1 LDGLIA
7 PSNAFK
13 TAGREAFN
21 LIESYT
27 KIDFEEITETGDVV
41 GDFRIG
47 IADANHFGMDLSY
60 GAYSQGV
67 SHGPAGGN
75 IFFNGTIDKDNDGI
89 CDYNEADKLGKNSF
103 HFVTFLHE
111 IIHSLGLKH
120 PFEPFD
126 ATDSVE
132 GNANLMSIQYDQY
145 PYTIMSYTPLRN
157 ENPFTTKYEGI
168 NLNNNSGTQYYP
180 NTPMLYDIMALQEM
194 YGKGTSSNPEDT
206 TYNYSENSPPFE
218 SIYDTGGVDTLDLS
232 NLSGG
237 SDLDLTGNKLSTIG
251 NNFLKPWKNETSG
264 TSFGTAQG
272 SKLAIIDGTQ
282 IEKILLPSDTS
293 TIKTGSYSTYIVG
306 KENSSLQTTLN
317 ATEVAIKSI
326 GSANDTVKLNQTTLT
341 WDADHVAKN
350 VGNNG
355 KGGTQEEINMSGYLK
370 HDISINLAEGT
381 DTIEGTSG
389 NDALFL
395 QNFAT
400 TGNNLYYN
408 EIGSTNSISRILG
421 VENINLLEGN
431 NFLDLT
437 STTNS
442 LSGINIQITCGSGN
456 DILWLSDG
464 SETVNSGDGN
474 DKITVNGGTDNI
486 VTGNGN
492 DTIIVSNY
500 SGNLTISDFNKSTDN
515 FIFKTQVS
523 DVSTSG
529 NTITVSNSLGNY
541 TIILSNQSDLSDLSS
556 YSTYL

>member
-1 LDGLIA
+1 MISILI
-7 PSNAFK
+7 PLC
-13 TAGREAFN
+13 
-21 LIESYT
+21 LI
-27 KIDFEEITETGDVV
+27 
-41 GDFRIG
+41 
-47 IADANHFGMDLSY
+47 
-60 GAYSQGV
+60 
-67 SHGPAGGN
+67 
-75 IFFNGTIDKDNDGI
+75 
-89 CDYNEADKLGKNSF
+89 
-103 HFVTFLHE
+103 
-111 IIHSLGLKH
+111 
-120 PFEPFD
+120 
-126 ATDSVE
+126 
-132 GNANLMSIQYDQY
+132 
-145 PYTIMSYTPLRN
+145 PLRN

-168 NLNNNSGTQYYP
+168 NLNNNSGKQYYP

-194 YGKGTSSNPEDT
+194 YGKGTSSNPGDT

-218 SIYDTGGVDTLDLS
+218 SIYDTGGLDTLDLS

-251 NNFLKPWKNETSG
+251 NNFLNHGKTKLRNF
-264 TSFGTAQG
+264 FGTARI
-272 SKLAIIDGTQ
+272 KLAIIDGTQ

-317 ATEVAIKSI
+317 ASEVAIKST
-326 GSANDTVKLNQTTLT
+326 GSANDTLKLNQTTLT

-355 KGGTQEEINMSGYLK
+355 KGGTQEEKNMLGYLK
-370 HDISINLAEGT
+370 HDISINLADGT

-408 EIGSTNSISRILG
+408 EVGSTNSFNRILG
-421 VENINLLEGN
+421 VENINLLDGN

-464 SETVNSGDGN
+464 SETINSGDGN
-474 DKITVNGGTDNI
+474 DKITVNGGTDNL

-500 SGNLTISDFNKSTDN
+500 SGTLTISDFSKSTDN
-515 FIFKTQVS
+515 FIFKAQES
-523 DVSTSG
+523 DISTSG